1 MKIYLLLAALFSLLY
16 GVDARQFIRRSVTVI
31 YCPAPDGDFCYE
43 GRNGPMVI
51 KCVGNSIVKTISCKK
66 YQGDRNAM
74 CFESSETAGDATCL
88 HKGKGMVSMSPVPE
102 RTPMPSVKSPRSLIG
117 TQPVASTFF
126 AIKEPVKAPQSVPT
140 ESVASTLAPVPQ
152 ITKSAGLTLAPESNV
167 AQSSA
172 SLRTESVAST
182 FVPVPQHG
190 KSPEG
195 SSILSELP
203 IESTTTLST
212 TTTTTDVVLTSLW
225 TSART
230 REIPSI
236 VTPEPLISYSTTEV
250 TTKHEEATASSTHCS
265 ASIQPTSEPPR
276 FTASLPS
283 ASTTSPWSTD
293 MVTLEPIVTDTTISS
308 TSTTTTTMF
317 ITFMSPA
324 PTSATTTAMT
334 GTEVI
339 EQPQQSPTTESKE
352 ATQTSVTLPPNTI
365 HSTGT
370 MTYTPAET
378 SSASVL
384 PTQTMQTTRA
394 TSATQTHYTEPAIS
408 TSTGVATAS
417 VSFTSTTLT
426 VSANSTSVHSSP
438 TFSIATSTIV
448 NAAEE
453 NTTDAKLAYLFGL
466 IVAFLVLV

>member
-1 MKIYLLLAALFSLLY
+1 MHCTIPCTNL
-16 GVDARQFIRRSVTVI
+16 T
-31 YCPAPDGDFCYE
+31 
-43 GRNGPMVI
+43 
-51 KCVGNSIVKTISCKK
+51 KT
-66 YQGDRNAM
+66 G
-74 CFESSETAGDATCL
+74 FESSETAGDATCL
-88 HKGKGMVSMSPVPE
+88 HKSKGMVSMSPVPE

-172 SLRTESVAST
+172 SFRTESVAST
-182 FVPVPQHG
+182 FAPVPQHG

-195 SSILSELP
+195 SGILSELP

-265 ASIQPTSEPPR
+265 ASIQPTSEPPK
-276 FTASLPS
+276 FTSSLPS

-352 ATQTSVTLPPNTI
+352 AAQTSVTLPPNAI
-365 HSTGT
+365 HSTST
-370 MTYTPAET
+370 MTYIPPET
-378 SSASVL
+378 SVSVL
-384 PTQTMQTTRA
+384 PTQTMQTTKA
-394 TSATQTHYTEPAIS
+394 TSATQTRYTEPVIS
-408 TSTGVATAS
+408 TSTEVVTAS
-417 VSFTSTTLT
+417 VPFTSTTLT

>member
-16 GVDARQFIRRSVTVI
+16 GVNARQFIRRSVTFI

-117 TQPVASTFF
+117 TQPVGSTFF
-126 AIKEPVKAPQSVPT
+126 ANKEPVKAPQSVPT
-140 ESVASTLAPVPQ
+140 ESVASTLATIPQ
-152 ITKSAGLTLAPESNV
+152 ITKSAGLTLAPESKV
-167 AQSSA
+167 AQPST
-172 SLRTESVAST
+172 SLGTESVAST

-195 SSILSELP
+195 SGILSELP

-236 VTPEPLISYSTTEV
+236 LFYTEV
-250 TTKHEEATASSTHCS
+250 PPARETTALYTLS
-265 ASIQPTSEPPR
+265 ASIQPTSEPPK

-283 ASTTSPWSTD
+283 ASTTSSWSTD

-317 ITFMSPA
+317 ITFMSSV
-324 PTSATTTAMT
+324 PTSATTTAIT
-334 GTEVI
+334 GTEII

-352 ATQTSVTLPPNTI
+352 ATQSSATLPPSII
-365 HSTGT
+365 HFTSFV
-370 MTYTPAET
+370 TYVPAET
-378 SSASVL
+378 SPVSML
-384 PTQTMQTTRA
+384 PTQTMQTTKT
-394 TSATQTHYTEPAIS
+394 TSATQTSSTVPVVS
-408 TSTGVATAS
+408 TSTEVVTAS
-417 VSFTSTTLT
+417 VPFTSTTLT
-426 VSANSTSVHSSP
+426 VSANGTSIHSSP
-438 TFSIATSTIV
+438 TFSITTSTVI